1 MELYAPIRVNATG
14 GSAVWNFALKV
25 FCFEFASAYEV
36 LASPR
41 AGGIAFEKP
50 TCMHNAVLSS
60 SANFLKGDSELAAL
74 IAAFDWSSTS
84 LGPIGLWPETVKSI
98 VGMMLH
104 SPLPMVALWGEAGV
118 MIYNDAYSGFAGGR
132 HPRLLGSDVRQ
143 GWPEVA
149 DFNDNVI
156 RTVFRQ
162 GRTLS
167 YKDQELTLDRG
178 NGPAR
183 VWMNLD
189 YSPVIGEDGS
199 PLGVIAIV
207 VETTD
212 KVAADRQLRDERL
225 RLQQMYEQAPS
236 FMAMLEGREHRFTL
250 VNDAYQQLIGHRD
263 VLGRAVADAL
273 PDAVEQGYLRILDEV
288 FASGRAFRSSGA
300 RFVMQ
305 PPGGGA
311 PQTRFVDFV
320 FQPIADAAGKV
331 TGIFIDGVDV
341 TDRIVAQE
349 AIRASEAQFR
359 TFAQAMPNHVWT
371 APPDGLLDWFNERVS
386 EYSGREPQ
394 ELLGTRWAEIV
405 HPDDRDGAATQW
417 QAALA
422 SGERYQ
428 TEFRIRS
435 AAGDYRWHL
444 VRALPIRSN
453 EGEIVRWIGT
463 NTDIHEQKLAE
474 VETVRDRDRLWSL
487 SQELMLVCDYAGVVT
502 AVNPSATRL
511 LGWSEDEM
519 VGKTLSDFLHPDDIA
534 RTAAEVG
541 KLAEGA
547 TTLAFENRY
556 LCKDGGYRLLDW
568 TAVPDAGRIH
578 AIGRDITEERRLA
591 RDRDR
596 IWNLSPVLKVV
607 ASRAGVISAVN
618 PSWTHVLGWQPGET
632 IGRSIV
638 EFVEPEDREA
648 AAKRLARVSAGA
660 AIMTSESV
668 LVMRDGGR
676 RRISWTSVPD
686 ADTIYAFGRDITA
699 ETEAAAALASS
710 EAALRQAQKMEA
722 IGQLTGG
729 VAHDFNN
736 LLQVVSGNLQ
746 LLSRD
751 IAGNDNA
758 ARRIHNAMEGVAR
771 GSRLA
776 SQLLAFGRRQ
786 PLAPKVINLGK
797 LIRGM
802 DEMLR
807 RALGETIE
815 IESVVAGGLWNTLVD
830 PGNVENALLNLAIN
844 ARDAME
850 GSGKLTIEAGN
861 AVLDSDYARAHPD
874 VVPGR
879 YVMLA
884 VTDTGSGIPA
894 DIVDKVFDPFFSTK
908 PEGKGTG
915 LGLSMVYGFVKQSGG
930 HVKIYSEP
938 GEGTTI
944 RLYLPR
950 SAEAEDELV
959 SHDSGPIAGGTE
971 TILVA
976 EDDRGVRDTVIETL
990 TDLGY
995 RVLQA
1000 PDAKSALAIVESGI
1014 PIDLLFT
1021 DVVMPGPM
1029 KSTELAR
1036 KAVERLPGL
1045 SVLFTSGYTE
1055 NSIVHEGRLDEGVEL
1070 LSKPYSL
1077 EQLAR
1082 KVRHQLANAAQ
1093 RRQPAAPPEPSPS
1106 APPENRKLTILVCED
1121 DALIAMATVDM
1132 LEDLGHAVI
1141 EAANARAALDI
1152 LDRTKIDIL
1161 LTDVGLPDM
1170 PGTALVEKARAAR
1183 PALPVIFATGHSRVE
1198 GADANAH
1205 TGLVVKPY
1213 RATDLASA
1221 IARVTVRTGEEDV

>member
-1 MELYAPIRVNATG
+1 MRDAASTPAPT
-14 GSAVWNFALKV
+14 
-25 FCFEFASAYEV
+25 
-36 LASPR
+36 
-41 AGGIAFEKP
+41 
-50 TCMHNAVLSS
+50 H
-60 SANFLKGDSELAAL
+60 FLKGDSELARL
-74 IAAFDWSSTS
+74 IAAFDWSSTG
-84 LGPIGLWPETVKSI
+84 LGPIADWPDAVRSI

-104 SPLPMVALWGEAGV
+104 SPLPIVTLWGEPGV
-118 MIYNDAYSGFAGGR
+118 MIYNDAYSGFAGSR
-132 HPRLLGSDVRQ
+132 HPRLLGSDVRE

-149 DFNDNVI
+149 DFNDHVI
-156 RTVFRQ
+156 STVFRQ

-167 YKDQELTLDRG
+167 YKDQELTLNRG
-178 NGPAR
+178 GGPAR

-189 YSPVIGEDGS
+189 YSPVVGEDGV

-207 VETTD
+207 VETTG

-225 RLQQMYEQAPS
+225 RLRQMYEQAPS
-236 FMAMLEGREHRFTL
+236 FMAMLEGPEHRFTL
-250 VNDAYQQLIGHRD
+250 VNEAYQRLIGHRE
-263 VLGRAVADAL
+263 VLGKPVAEAL
-273 PDAVEQGYLRILDEV
+273 PDAVQQGYLRILDEV
-288 FASGRAFRSSGA
+288 FASGQAFRSSGA
-300 RFVMQ
+300 RFDAQ
-305 PPGGGA
+305 ATGGT

-320 FQPIADAAGKV
+320 FQPISDASGEV

-371 APPDGLLDWFNERVS
+371 APPSGLLDWFNERVG

-394 ELLGTRWAEIV
+394 DLLGAGWVDIV
-405 HPDDRDGAATQW
+405 HPDDREAAGTQW
-417 QAALA
+417 QAALGA
-422 SGERYQ
+422 GEPYQ
-428 TEFRIRS
+428 TEFRIRN
-435 AAGDYRWHL
+435 AAGEYRWHL
-444 VRALPIRSN
+444 VRALPIRSD
-453 EGEIVRWIGT
+453 EGEIIRWIGT
-463 NTDIHEQKLAE
+463 NTDIHEQKQAE
-474 VETVRDRDRLWSL
+474 VETVRDRDRLWTL
-487 SQELMLVCDYAGVVT
+487 SQELMMVCDYAGIVT
-502 AVNPSATRL
+502 AVNPSAQRL
-511 LGWSEDEM
+511 LGWSECEM
-519 VGKTLSDFLHPDDIA
+519 VGKRLADFVHPDDLD

-541 KLAEGA
+541 KLAAGA

-556 LCKDGGYRLLDW
+556 RSKDGGYRLLDW

-578 AIGRDITEERRLA
+578 AIGRDITEERRLT

-607 ASRAGVISAVN
+607 ASRAGIISAVN
-618 PSWTHVLGWQPGET
+618 PSWTNVLGWHQDET
-632 IGRSIV
+632 IGRNIIT
-638 EFVEPEDREA
+638 FVEATDRGGA
-648 AAKRLARVSAGA
+648 AARLGRLGA
-660 AIMTSESV
+660 NGSIMHSESV
-668 LVMRDGGR
+668 LLTRDGGR

-686 ADTIYAFGRDITA
+686 GETIYAFGRDVTA

-751 IAGNDNA
+751 IAGNDKA
-758 ARRIHNAMEGVAR
+758 SRRIQNAMEGVAR

-786 PLAPKVINLGK
+786 PLAPKVIDLGK

-807 RALGETIE
+807 RALGEAVE

-850 GSGKLTIEAGN
+850 GGGKLTIEAGN
-861 AVLDSDYARAHPD
+861 AVLDSAYARAHPD

-950 SAEAEDELV
+950 SAGAEDELV
-959 SHDSGPIAGGTE
+959 SLDSGPVTGGTE

-976 EDDRGVRDTVIETL
+976 EDDKGVRETVIETL

-1014 PIDLLFT
+1014 AIDLLFT

-1093 RRQPAAPPEPSPS
+1093 RRQPAAPAQASGISP
-1106 APPENRKLTILVCED
+1106 AKDRKLTILLCED
-1121 DALIAMATVDM
+1121 DALIAMATADM
-1132 LEDLGHAVI
+1132 LEELGHTVV
-1141 EAANARAALDI
+1141 EAGNARTALDI
-1152 LDRTKIDIL
+1152 LGQTAIDIL

-1170 PGTALVEKARAAR
+1170 PGTVLVETARATQ
-1183 PALPVIFATGHSRVE
+1183 PSLPVIFATGHSSID
-1198 GADANAH
+1198 GAEANAR
-1205 TGLVVKPY
+1205 TALVVKPY
-1213 RATDLASA
+1213 RPVDLASA
-1221 IARVTVRTGEEDV
+1221 IARVTARTDEGDA

>member
-1 MELYAPIRVNATG
+1 MRDVDKSPAPT
-14 GSAVWNFALKV
+14 
-25 FCFEFASAYEV
+25 
-36 LASPR
+36 
-41 AGGIAFEKP
+41 
-50 TCMHNAVLSS
+50 H
-60 SANFLKGDSELAAL
+60 FLKGDSELAGL

-84 LGPIGLWPETVKSI
+84 LGPIARWPEAVKSI
-98 VGMMLH
+98 VAMMLH
-104 SPLPMVALWGEAGV
+104 SPLPIVTLWGEPGV
-118 MIYNDAYSGFAGGR
+118 MIYNDAYSGFAGSR
-132 HPRLLGSDVRQ
+132 HPMLLGSDVRQ

-149 DFNDNVI
+149 DFNDHVI
-156 RTVFRQ
+156 RTVLRQ

-167 YKDQELTLDRG
+167 YKDQELTLNRG
-178 NGPAR
+178 GGPAQ

-189 YSPVIGEDGS
+189 YSPVVDEDGN

-207 VETTD
+207 VETTE

-236 FMAMLEGREHRFTL
+236 FMAMLEGPEHRFTL
-250 VNDAYQQLIGHRD
+250 VNEAYQTLIGHRN
-263 VLGRAVADAL
+263 VLGKSLAEAL
-273 PDAVEQGYLRILDEV
+273 PDAVQQGYARILDEV
-288 FASGRAFRSSGA
+288 FASGQAFRSSGA
-300 RFVMQ
+300 RFDVQ
-305 PPGGGA
+305 AKGGDA

-320 FQPIADAAGKV
+320 FQPISDATGRI
-331 TGIFIDGVDV
+331 TGIFVDGIDV

-371 APPDGLLDWFNERVS
+371 APPSGLLDWFNERVA

-394 ELLGTRWAEIV
+394 ELLGTGWIDIV
-405 HPDDRDGAATQW
+405 HPDDREAAGTQW
-417 QAALA
+417 QAALGA
-422 SGERYQ
+422 GEPYQ
-428 TEFRIRS
+428 TEFRIRN

-444 VRALPIRSN
+444 VRALPIHSD

-474 VETVRDRDRLWSL
+474 VETVRDRDRLWRL
-487 SQELMLVCDYAGVVT
+487 SQELMLVCDYAGLIT
-502 AVNPSATRL
+502 AVNPSAERL
-511 LGWSEDEM
+511 LGWSEHEM
-519 VGKTLSDFLHPDDIA
+519 VGKFLADFIHPDDLA
-534 RTAAEVG
+534 RTALEVG

-556 LCKDGGYRLLDW
+556 RCKDGGYRLLDW

-578 AIGRDITEERRLA
+578 GIGRDITEERRLT

-607 ASRAGVISAVN
+607 MSRAGVISAVN
-618 PSWTHVLGWQPGET
+618 PSWTQVLGWLPDET
-632 IGRSIV
+632 IGRDIV
-638 EFVEPEDREA
+638 EFVEATDRDG
-648 AAKRLARVSAGA
+648 AKTRLDRLGA
-660 AIMTSESV
+660 SSSIMQSQSV
-668 LVMRDGGR
+668 LLTRDGGR

-686 ADTIYAFGRDITA
+686 GETIYAFGRDITA

-751 IAGNDNA
+751 IAGNDKA
-758 ARRIHNAMEGVAR
+758 SRRIHNAMEGVAR

-786 PLAPKVINLGK
+786 PLAPKVIDLGK

-807 RALGETIE
+807 RALGEAIE

-861 AVLDSDYARAHPD
+861 AVLDTAYARAHPD

-930 HVKIYSEP
+930 HVKIYSEI

-950 SAEAEDELV
+950 SAHAEDELV
-959 SHDSGPIAGGTE
+959 TQDSGPITGGTE

-976 EDDRGVRDTVIETL
+976 EDDKGVRDTVIETL

-1000 PDAKSALAIVESGI
+1000 PDANSALAIVESGI

-1036 KAVERLPGL
+1036 RAVERLPSL

-1093 RRQPAAPPEPSPS
+1093 RRQQAAPSEPAPPSP
-1106 APPENRKLTILVCED
+1106 EEERKLSILVCED

-1132 LEDLGHAVI
+1132 LEELGYAVL

-1152 LDRTKIDIL
+1152 LGKTTIDIL

-1170 PGTALVEKARAAR
+1170 PGTAMVEKARATL
-1183 PALPVIFATGHSRVE
+1183 PSLPVIFATGHSSVE
-1198 GADANAH
+1198 GAQANAR
-1205 TGLVVKPY
+1205 TALVVKPY
-1213 RATDLASA
+1213 RATDLAAA
-1221 IARVTVRTGEEDV
+1221 IAKVTGTRDPKDG

>member
-1 MELYAPIRVNATG
+1 MRDADQAPP
-14 GSAVWNFALKV
+14 L
-25 FCFEFASAYEV
+25 
-36 LASPR
+36 P
-41 AGGIAFEKP
+41 
-50 TCMHNAVLSS
+50 H
-60 SANFLKGDSELAAL
+60 FLKGDTELARL
-74 IAAFDWSSTS
+74 IAAFDWSATS
-84 LGPIGLWPETVKSI
+84 LGPIPTWSETVRAI
-98 VGMMLH
+98 VGMILQ
-104 SPLPMVALWGEAGV
+104 SPLPMVTLWGEPGV
-118 MIYNDAYSGFAGGR
+118 MIYNDAYSRFAGSR
-132 HPRLLGSDVRQ
+132 HPGILGAEVRQ
-143 GWPEVA
+143 AWPEA
-149 DFNDNVI
+149 SDFNDNVV
-156 RTVFRQ
+156 RTVFGA

-167 YKDQELTLDRG
+167 YKDQEFALDRG
-178 NGPAR
+178 EGPR
-183 VWMNLD
+183 PVWINLD
-189 YSPVIGEDGS
+189 YSPVVGEGGA

-207 VETTD
+207 VETTE
-212 KVAADRQLRDERL
+212 KVAADRQLHNERL
-225 RLQQMYEQAPS
+225 RLQQMYQQAPS
-236 FMAMLEGREHRFTL
+236 FMAMLEGPEHRFTL
-250 VNDAYQQLIGHRD
+250 VNEAYQQLIGHRD
-263 VLGRAVADAL
+263 VLGKTVEEAL
-273 PDAVEQGYLRILDEV
+273 PDAVEQGYLRILDDV
-288 FASGRAFRSSGA
+288 FASGQPYRTSGA

-311 PQTRFVDFV
+311 QQIRFVDFV
-320 FQPIADAAGKV
+320 FQPIADAGGQV
-331 TGIFIDGVDV
+331 TGIFVDGIDV
-341 TDRIVAQE
+341 TERITAQE

-371 APPDGLLDWFNERVS
+371 APPDGLLDWFNERVA

-394 ELLGTRWAEIV
+394 ELLGARWIEIV
-405 HPDDRDGAATQW
+405 HPDDRDAAATLW
-417 QAALA
+417 QEALA
-422 SGERYQ
+422 SGERYE
-428 TEFRIRS
+428 TEFRIRN
-435 AAGDYRWHL
+435 AALEYRWHL
-444 VRALPIRSN
+444 VRALPIRS
-453 EGEIVRWIGT
+453 ETGEIIRWIGT

-474 VETVRDRDRLWSL
+474 VETVRDRDRLWTL
-487 SQELMLVCDYAGVVT
+487 SQELMLVCDHQGIVT
-502 AVNPSATRL
+502 AVNPSAQRL
-511 LGWSEDEM
+511 LGWSECDM
-519 VGKTLSDFLHPDDIA
+519 VGKALTDFLHPDDIDRA
-534 RTAAEVG
+534 AAEVG

-547 TTLAFENRY
+547 ATIAFENRY
-556 LCKDGGYRLLDW
+556 RCRGGGYRLLDW
-568 TAVPDAGRIH
+568 TAVPDEGRIH
-578 AIGRDITEERRLA
+578 AIGRDITEERRA
-591 RDRDR
+591 TRDRDR

-607 ASRAGVISAVN
+607 ASRAGTITAAN
-618 PSWTHVLGWQPGET
+618 PTWSRVLGWLPEET
-632 IGRSIV
+632 VGRSIIS
-638 EFVEPEDREA
+638 FVEPEDREA
-648 AAKRLARVSAGA
+648 ASARLSRVADGT

-668 LVMRDGGR
+668 LLTRDGGR
-676 RRISWTSVPD
+676 RRIAWTSVPD
-686 ADTIYAFGRDITA
+686 GETIYAFGRDITA

-751 IAGNDNA
+751 IAGNDTA
-758 ARRIHNAMEGVAR
+758 SRRIHNAMEGVAR

-786 PLAPKVINLGK
+786 PLAPKVIDLGK

-861 AVLDSDYARAHPD
+861 AVLDATYARAHPD
-874 VVPGR
+874 VTPGR

-930 HVKIYSEP
+930 HIKIYSEP

-950 SAEAEDELV
+950 SAQAEDDLV
-959 SHDSGPIAGGTE
+959 SHDRGPITGGTE

-976 EDDRGVRDTVIETL
+976 EDDRGVRETVIETL

-1000 PDAKSALAIVESGI
+1000 PDAKSALAIVESGVA
-1014 PIDLLFT
+1014 IDLLFT
-1021 DVVMPGPM
+1021 DVVMPGPV

-1036 KAVERLPGL
+1036 RAVERLPGL

-1093 RRQPAAPPEPSPS
+1093 RRQPAAPPEP
-1106 APPENRKLTILVCED
+1106 APTPQPEQARKLAILLCED
-1121 DALIAMATVDM
+1121 DALIAMATIDM
-1132 LEDLGHAVI
+1132 LEDLGHAVF
-1141 EAANARAALDI
+1141 EAANARTALDI
-1152 LDRTKIDIL
+1152 LGKTPIDLL

-1170 PGTALVEKARAAR
+1170 PGTVMAEKARLGR
-1183 PALPVIFATGHSRVE
+1183 PSLPVIFATGHSSVE
-1198 GADANAH
+1198 GAGSDPRTA
-1205 TGLVVKPY
+1205 LVVKPY
-1213 RATDLASA
+1213 RATDLAAA
-1221 IARVTVRTGEEDV
+1221 IAKVIGADDRKDG

>member
-1 MELYAPIRVNATG
+1 MRDAASTPATT
-14 GSAVWNFALKV
+14 S
-25 FCFEFASAYEV
+25 
-36 LASPR
+36 
-41 AGGIAFEKP
+41 
-50 TCMHNAVLSS
+50 
-60 SANFLKGDSELAAL
+60 FLKGDSEAAAL

-84 LGPIGLWPETVKSI
+84 LGPIADWPEPVKSI

-104 SPLPMVALWGEAGV
+104 SPLPIVTLWGEAGV

-132 HPRLLGSDVRQ
+132 HPRLLGSDVRE

-149 DFNDNVI
+149 DFNDNVV

-167 YKDQELTLDRG
+167 YKDQELTLNRG
-178 NGPAR
+178 GGPAQ

-189 YSPVIGEDGS
+189 YSPVIGENGT

-207 VETTD
+207 VETTE

-236 FMAMLEGREHRFTL
+236 FMAMLEGPEHRFTL
-250 VNDAYQQLIGHRD
+250 VNEAYQELIGHRD
-263 VLGRAVADAL
+263 VLGKPVAEAL
-273 PDAVEQGYLRILDEV
+273 PDAAEQGYIRILDEV
-288 FASGRAFRSSGA
+288 FVSGRAFRSSGA
-300 RFVMQ
+300 RFDVQ
-305 PPGGGA
+305 PPNGGA

-320 FQPIADAAGKV
+320 FQPIADAIGTI
-331 TGIFIDGVDV
+331 TGIFVDGIDV

-349 AIRASEAQFR
+349 TIRASEAQFR

-371 APPDGLLDWFNERVS
+371 ALPNGPLDWFNERVG

-394 ELLGTRWAEIV
+394 ELLGTGWVEIV
-405 HPDDRDGAATQW
+405 HPDDRTDAAAQW

-422 SGERYQ
+422 AGEKYQ

-435 AAGDYRWHL
+435 AAGEYRWHL
-444 VRALPIRSN
+444 VRALPIRSDA
-453 EGEIVRWIGT
+453 GEILRWIGT

-474 VETVRDRDRLWSL
+474 VETVRDRDRLWTL
-487 SQELMLVCDYAGVVT
+487 SQELMLVCDYEGVVT

-511 LGWSEDEM
+511 LGWSECEM
-519 VGKTLSDFLHPDDIA
+519 VGKTLSDFVHPDDIA

-541 KLAEGA
+541 KLSEGA

-556 LCKDGGYRLLDW
+556 LCKDGSYRLLDW

-607 ASRAGVISAVN
+607 ASRAGVVSAVN
-618 PSWTHVLGWQPGET
+618 PSWTNVLGWQPDET
-632 IGRSIV
+632 IGRNIV
-638 EFVEPEDREA
+638 EFVESEDRDA
-648 AAKRLARVSAGA
+648 ATARLARVSTGGT
-660 AIMTSESV
+660 IMSSESV
-668 LVMRDGGR
+668 LVTRDGGR
-676 RRISWTSVPD
+676 RRIAWTSVPD

-751 IAGNDNA
+751 IAGNEKA
-758 ARRIHNAMEGVAR
+758 GRRIHNAMEGVAR

-807 RALGETIE
+807 RALGEAVE

-861 AVLDSDYARAHPD
+861 AVLDSAYARLHPD

-950 SAEAEDELV
+950 SGDSEDELV
-959 SHDSGPIAGGTE
+959 SLDSGPIAGGTE

-976 EDDRGVRDTVIETL
+976 EDDKGVRETVIETL

-1036 KAVERLPGL
+1036 KAVERIPGI

-1093 RRQPAAPPEPSPS
+1093 RRQATSPAEPLQPAPAAAE
-1106 APPENRKLTILVCED
+1106 KLTVLLCED

-1132 LEDLGHAVI
+1132 LEELGHSVL
-1141 EAANARAALDI
+1141 EAGTARAALDV
-1152 LDRTKIDIL
+1152 LDKTEVDIL

-1183 PALPVIFATGHSRVE
+1183 PSLPVIFATGHSRVE
-1198 GADANAH
+1198 GAEANAR
-1205 TGLVVKPY
+1205 TALVVKPY
-1213 RATDLASA
+1213 RQMDLEAA
-1221 IARVTVRTGEEDV
+1221 IARVMNAAAEGG

>member
-1 MELYAPIRVNATG
+1 MPDPAPV
-14 GSAVWNFALKV
+14 
-25 FCFEFASAYEV
+25 
-36 LASPR
+36 P
-41 AGGIAFEKP
+41 P
-50 TCMHNAVLSS
+50 
-60 SANFLKGDSELAAL
+60 FLQGEGELAAL
-74 IAAFDWSSTS
+74 IRAFDWSATS
-84 LGPIGLWPETVKSI
+84 LGPIAEWPAAVTSI
-98 VGMMLH
+98 VGMILR
-104 SPLPMVALWGEAGV
+104 SPLPIVTLWGEPGI
-118 MIYNDAYSGFAGGR
+118 MIYNDAYSGFAGAR
-132 HPRLLGSDVRQ
+132 HPALLGSEVRK

-149 DFNDNVI
+149 DFNDHVV
-156 RTVFRQ
+156 RTVFGE

-167 YKDQELTLDRG
+167 YKDQELTLNRG
-178 NGPAR
+178 MGPAQ

-189 YSPVIGEDGS
+189 YSPLLGEDGR

-207 VETTD
+207 VETTE
-212 KVAADRQLRDERL
+212 KVRADRQLRDERL

-236 FMAMLEGREHRFTL
+236 FMAMLEGPEHRFTL
-250 VNDAYQQLIGHRD
+250 VNEAYQQLVGHRE
-263 VLGRAVADAL
+263 VLGRSVAEAM

-288 FASGRAFRSSGA
+288 FDSGRAYRTAGA
-300 RFVMQ
+300 RFVLQ
-305 PPGGGA
+305 PSDGGA

-320 FQPIADAAGKV
+320 FQPITDATGTV
-331 TGIFIDGVDV
+331 TGIFVDGIDV
-341 TDRIVAQE
+341 TERILAQE
-349 AIRASEAQFR
+349 AIRTSEAQFR
-359 TFAQAMPNHVWT
+359 GFAQAMPNHVWT
-371 APPDGLLDWFNERVS
+371 APANGLLDWFNERVA

-394 ELLGTRWAEIV
+394 ELLGARWLDIV
-405 HPDDRDGAATQW
+405 HPDDREMAVAQW

-422 SGERYQ
+422 SGEAYQ
-428 TEFRIRS
+428 TEFRIRN
-435 AAGDYRWHL
+435 AAGQDRWHL
-444 VRALPIRSN
+444 VRAVPIHG
-453 EGEIVRWIGT
+453 EAGEIIRWIGT

-474 VETVRDRDRLWSL
+474 VETARDRDRLWTL
-487 SQELMLVCDYAGVVT
+487 SQELMLVCDYEGIVT
-502 AVNPSATRL
+502 AVNPSAERL
-511 LGWSEDEM
+511 LGWSECDM
-519 VGKTLSDFLHPDDIA
+519 VGKSLADFIHPDDLDRTSAELA
-534 RTAAEVG
+534 R
-541 KLAEGA
+541 LSQGA

-556 LCKDGGYRLLDW
+556 RSKTGDYRLLDW

-578 AIGRDITEERRLA
+578 AIGRDITEERRA
-591 RDRDR
+591 TRDRDR

-607 ASRAGVISAVN
+607 AARDGTIAAAN
-618 PSWTHVLGWQPGET
+618 PTFNKVLGWLPAET
-632 IGRSIV
+632 IGQNIV
-638 EFVEPEDREA
+638 EFVEPADREA
-648 AAKRLARVSAGA
+648 AKARLARVANGSS
-660 AIMTSESV
+660 IMSSESV
-668 LVMRDGGR
+668 LLTRDGER
-676 RRISWTSVPD
+676 RRIAWTSVPD
-686 ADTIYAFGRDITA
+686 GETIYAFGRDITA

-746 LLSRD
+746 LLARD
-751 IAGNDNA
+751 LAGNEPA
-758 ARRIHNAMEGVAR
+758 ERRIRNAMEGVAR

-807 RALGETIE
+807 RALGETVE
-815 IESVVAGGLWNTLVD
+815 IESVVAGGLWHTLVD

-844 ARDAME
+844 ARDAMN

-861 AVLDSDYARAHPD
+861 ATLDSAYARVHPD
-874 VVPGR
+874 VTPGR

-884 VTDTGSGIPA
+884 VTDTGVGIPP
-894 DIVDKVFDPFFSTK
+894 DIIDKVFDPFFSTK

-950 SAEAEDELV
+950 SVEAEEDLT
-959 SHDSGPIAGGTE
+959 SHDSGPVTGGAE
-971 TILVA
+971 TILVV
-976 EDDRGVRDTVIETL
+976 EDDRGVRETVIETL
-990 TDLGY
+990 ADLGY

-1036 KAVERLPGL
+1036 RAVERLPNIK
-1045 SVLFTSGYTE
+1045 VLFTSGYTE

-1082 KVRHQLANAAQ
+1082 KVRHQFANAEQ
-1093 RRQPAAPPEPSPS
+1093 RRQALEAPPSTQPVAAPE
-1106 APPENRKLTILVCED
+1106 RKLTILLCED

-1132 LEDLGHAVI
+1132 IEDLGHAVI
-1141 EAANARAALDI
+1141 ETGTARDALAM
-1152 LDRTKIDIL
+1152 LEQTEIDLL

-1170 PGTALVEKARAAR
+1170 PGTALVAKARELR
-1183 PALPVIFATGHSRVE
+1183 PTLPVIFATGHSRVE
-1198 GADANAH
+1198 GAETNDQTA
-1205 TGLVVKPY
+1205 LVVKPY
-1213 RATDLASA
+1213 QSWDIAAA
-1221 IARVTVRTGEEDV
+1221 IAKVVGARTDG

>member
-1 MELYAPIRVNATG
+1 MSDADPAP
-14 GSAVWNFALKV
+14 V
-25 FCFEFASAYEV
+25 F
-36 LASPR
+36 
-41 AGGIAFEKP
+41 
-50 TCMHNAVLSS
+50 H
-60 SANFLKGDSELAAL
+60 FLRGDSELAGL
-74 IAAFDWSSTS
+74 IARFDWSRTT
-84 LGPIGLWPETVKSI
+84 LGPIETWPTTIRSV
-98 VGMMLH
+98 VGMILH
-104 SPLPMVALWGEAGV
+104 SPLPMVTLWGEPGI

-132 HPRLLGSDVRQ
+132 HPQLLGSEVRK

-149 DFNDNVI
+149 DFNDNVV

-167 YKDQELTLDRG
+167 YKDQELTLNRG
-178 NGPAR
+178 AGPAQ

-189 YSPVIGEDGS
+189 YSPILGEDGA

-207 VETTD
+207 VETTE
-212 KVAADRQLRDERL
+212 KVTADRQLRNERL

-236 FMAMLEGREHRFTL
+236 FMAMLEGPEHRFTL
-250 VNDAYQQLIGHRD
+250 VNEAYQQLIGRRD
-263 VLGRAVADAL
+263 VMGRAVAEAL
-273 PDAVEQGYLRILDEV
+273 PDAAEQGYVRILDDV
-288 FASGRAFRSSGA
+288 FVSGVAYRASGA
-300 RFVMQ
+300 RFQ
-305 PPGGGA
+305 ARNPDGG
-311 PQTRFVDFV
+311 PSYTRFVDFV
-320 FQPIADAAGKV
+320 FQPITDAAGQV
-331 TGIFIDGVDV
+331 TGIFVDGVDV

-359 TFAQAMPNHVWT
+359 SFAQAMPNHVWT
-371 APPDGLLDWFNERVS
+371 APADGRLDWFNERVT

-394 ELLGTRWAEIV
+394 ELLGEAWIAIV
-405 HPDDRDGAATQW
+405 HPDDRDAAVKLW
-417 QAALA
+417 QEALA
-422 SGERYQ
+422 SGDRYE

-435 AAGDYRWHL
+435 AAGEFRWHL
-444 VRALPIRSN
+444 VRAVPIRAPS
-453 EGEIVRWIGT
+453 GEIIRWIGT

-474 VETVRDRDRLWSL
+474 VETTRDRDRLWKL
-487 SQELMLVCDYAGVVT
+487 SQELMLVCDYDGIVT
-502 AVNPSATRL
+502 AVNPSAERL
-511 LGWSEDEM
+511 LGWTECEMAGRPLSEF
-519 VGKTLSDFLHPDDIA
+519 VHPDDLG
-534 RTAAEVG
+534 RTAAEIA
-541 KLAEGA
+541 KLSHGA

-556 LCKDGGYRLLDW
+556 RCRDGSYRLLDW
-568 TAVPDAGRIH
+568 TAVPDSGRIH
-578 AIGRDITEERRLA
+578 AIGRDITEERRA
-591 RDRDR
+591 TRDRDR

-607 ASRAGVISAVN
+607 GRPDGTVTAVN
-618 PSWTHVLGWQPGET
+618 PTWTKVLGWSPAET
-632 IGRSIV
+632 IGRTILD
-638 EFVEPEDREA
+638 FVDSEDREA
-648 AAKRLARVSAGA
+648 AAERLVKLAGGSP
-660 AIMTSESV
+660 IMASESV
-668 LVMRDGGR
+668 ILTADGGK
-676 RRISWTSVPD
+676 RRIAWTSVPD
-686 ADTIYAFGRDITA
+686 GDTIYAFGRDITA

-746 LLSRD
+746 LLARD
-751 IAGNDNA
+751 VAGNEKA
-758 ARRIHNAMEGVAR
+758 ARRIQNAMEGVAR

-830 PGNVENALLNLAIN
+830 PSNVENALLNLAIN
-844 ARDAME
+844 ARDAMD
-850 GSGKLTIEAGN
+850 GRGKLTIEAGN
-861 AVLDSDYARAHPD
+861 AVLDSTYARLHPD
-874 VVPGR
+874 VSPGR

-884 VTDTGSGIPA
+884 VTDTGSGIPPE
-894 DIVDKVFDPFFSTK
+894 IVDKVFDPFFSTK

-950 SAEAEDELV
+950 SAESEDELV
-959 SHDSGPIAGGTE
+959 ALDSGPIAGGTE

-976 EDDRGVRDTVIETL
+976 EDDKGVRETVIETL

-1045 SVLFTSGYTE
+1045 KVLFTSGYTE

-1093 RRQPAAPPEPSPS
+1093 QRQAAAPPPPAAEP
-1106 APPENRKLTILVCED
+1106 APPAERKLSILLCED

-1141 EAANARAALDI
+1141 ETGLARDALAM
-1152 LDRTKIDIL
+1152 LDKAPVDIL

-1170 PGTALVEKARAAR
+1170 PGTALVAKAREKR
-1183 PALPVIFATGHSRVE
+1183 PDLPVVFATGHSRVE
-1198 GADANAH
+1198 GVEIDERTA
-1205 TGLVVKPY
+1205 LVVKPY
-1213 RATDLASA
+1213 QPSHLAA
-1221 IARVTVRTGEEDV
+1221 AVAKIAALLGPR

>member
-1 MELYAPIRVNATG
+1 MHDAISSPSAKPALTG
-14 GSAVWNFALKV
+14 DG
-25 FCFEFASAYEV
+25 
-36 LASPR
+36 
-41 AGGIAFEKP
+41 
-50 TCMHNAVLSS
+50 
-60 SANFLKGDSELAAL
+60 ELARL
-74 IAAFDWSSTS
+74 IAAFDWASTS
-84 LGPIGLWPETVKSI
+84 LGPLGHWPETVKSI
-98 VGMMLH
+98 VAMMLN
-104 SPLPMVALWGEAGV
+104 SPLPMVTLWGEPGV

-132 HPRLLGSDVRQ
+132 HPRLLGSEVRD

-156 RTVFRQ
+156 RTVFRD

-178 NGPAR
+178 NGPSQ

-189 YSPVIGEDGS
+189 YSPIIGQDGV
-199 PLGVIAIV
+199 PIGVIAIV
-207 VETTD
+207 VETTE
-212 KVAADRQLRDERL
+212 KVAADQQLRDERL

-236 FMAMLEGREHRFTL
+236 FMAMLEGPEHRYTL
-250 VNDAYQQLIGHRD
+250 VNQAYQQLIGHRD
-263 VLGRAVADAL
+263 VLGKTVADAL
-273 PDAVEQGYLRILDEV
+273 PDAVDQGYLRILDDV
-288 FASGRAFRSSGA
+288 FVSGQAFRTSGA
-300 RFVMQ
+300 RFDLQ
-305 PPGGGA
+305 APDGGA
-311 PQTRFVDFV
+311 AQTRFVDFV
-320 FQPIADAAGKV
+320 FQPISDASGKV
-331 TGIFIDGVDV
+331 TGIFVDGIDV
-341 TDRIVAQE
+341 TERIVAQE

-371 APPDGLLDWFNERVS
+371 APPDGLLDWFNERIS

-394 ELLGTRWAEIV
+394 ELLGPRWVEIV
-405 HPDDRDGAATQW
+405 HPEDRDEAAMHWRT
-417 QAALA
+417 ALA

-428 TEFRIRS
+428 TEFRIRN

-444 VRALPIRSN
+444 VRALPIRA
-453 EGEIVRWIGT
+453 EDGEIVRWIGT

-474 VETVRDRDRLWSL
+474 VETVRDRDRLWAL

-519 VGKTLSDFLHPDDIA
+519 VGKTLSDFLHPDDLA

-556 LCKDGGYRLLDW
+556 RCKEGGYRLLDW
-568 TAVPDAGRIH
+568 TAVPDSGRIH
-578 AIGRDITEERRLA
+578 AIGRDITEERRLT

-596 IWNLSPVLKVV
+596 IWNLSPVVKVV
-607 ASRAGVISAVN
+607 ASRTGIVSAVN
-618 PSWTHVLGWQPGET
+618 PSWTHVLGWQPDET
-632 IGRSIV
+632 IGRNIL
-638 EFVEPEDREA
+638 EFVEPEDRPGATSRLE
-648 AAKRLARVSAGA
+648 RLAGGA
-660 AIMTSESV
+660 SIMTSESV
-668 LVMRDGGR
+668 LVTHDGGR
-676 RRISWTSVPD
+676 RRLSWTTVPD
-686 ADTIYAFGRDITA
+686 GETVYAFGRDITA

-751 IAGNDNA
+751 IAGDDKA
-758 ARRIHNAMEGVAR
+758 SRRIQNAMEGVAR

-786 PLAPKVINLGK
+786 PLAPKVIDLGK

-861 AVLDSDYARAHPD
+861 AILDSTYARLHPD
-874 VVPGR
+874 VTPGR

-894 DIVDKVFDPFFSTK
+894 DIVDKVFEPFFSTK

-950 SAEAEDELV
+950 SGEAEDQLV
-959 SHDSGPIAGGTE
+959 SLDSGPIAGGTE

-976 EDDRGVRDTVIETL
+976 EDDRGVRETVIEVL

-1000 PDAKSALAIVESGI
+1000 PDAQSALAIIESGI

-1036 KAVERLPGL
+1036 KAVERLPGI

-1082 KVRHQLANAAQ
+1082 KVRHQLANSAQ
-1093 RRQPAAPPEPSPS
+1093 RKLQAAAPEPSASSP
-1106 APPENRKLTILVCED
+1106 ADDRKLTILLCED

-1132 LEDLGHAVI
+1132 LEDLGHVVV
-1141 EAANARAALDI
+1141 EAANARTALDI
-1152 LDRTKIDIL
+1152 LGTTPVDIL

-1170 PGTALVEKARAAR
+1170 PGTVLAEKARATQ
-1183 PALPVIFATGHSRVE
+1183 PSLPVIFATGHSSLD
-1198 GADANAH
+1198 GAEANAR
-1205 TGLVVKPY
+1205 TALVVKPY
-1213 RATDLASA
+1213 RPKDLESA
-1221 IARVTVRTGEEDV
+1221 IARVMAGANDDGV

>member
-1 MELYAPIRVNATG
+1 MPEADPAQVPP
-14 GSAVWNFALKV
+14 SAVA
-25 FCFEFASAYEV
+25 
-36 LASPR
+36 P
-41 AGGIAFEKP
+41 
-50 TCMHNAVLSS
+50 H
-60 SANFLKGDSELAAL
+60 FLKGDSELAAL
-74 IAAFDWSSTS
+74 IATFDWSATS
-84 LGPIGLWPETVKSI
+84 LGAIEHWPQTVRSI
-98 VGMMLH
+98 VGMMLQ
-104 SPLPMVALWGEAGV
+104 SPVPIVTLWGEPGV
-118 MIYNDAYSGFAGGR
+118 MIYNDAYSVFAGGR
-132 HPRLLGSDVRQ
+132 HPRLLGSNVRE

-149 DFNDNVI
+149 DFNDNVV

-162 GRTLS
+162 GQTLS
-167 YKDQELTLDRG
+167 YKDQELTLNRG
-178 NGPAR
+178 GGPAQ

-189 YSPVIGEDGS
+189 YSPLLGGDGA
-199 PLGVIAIV
+199 PLGVIAFV
-207 VETTD
+207 VETTE
-212 KVAADRQLRDERL
+212 KVVADRQLRDERL

-236 FMAMLEGREHRFTL
+236 FMAMLDGPEHRFTL
-250 VNDAYQQLIGHRD
+250 VNEAYQQLIGHRE
-263 VLGRAVADAL
+263 VMGKPVAEAL
-273 PDAVEQGYLRILDEV
+273 PDAVEQGYLSILDEV
-288 FASGRAFRSSGA
+288 FSSGRTYRTAGA
-300 RFVMQ
+300 RFVLQ
-305 PPGGGA
+305 SGEGTA
-311 PQTRFVDFV
+311 PQTRYVDFV
-320 FQPIADAAGKV
+320 FQPIADATGKV
-331 TGIFIDGVDV
+331 TGIFVDGIDV
-341 TDRIVAQE
+341 TDRITAQE

-371 APPDGLLDWFNERVS
+371 APPDGLLDWFNERIS

-394 ELLGTRWAEIV
+394 ELLGARWTEIV
-405 HPDDRDGAATQW
+405 HPDDRSEASRQW
-417 QAALA
+417 QAALV

-428 TEFRIRS
+428 TEFRIRN
-435 AAGDYRWHL
+435 AAGEDRWHL
-444 VRALPIRSN
+444 VRALPIRA
-453 EGEIVRWIGT
+453 ETGEIIRWIGT

-474 VETVRDRDRLWSL
+474 VETAKDRNRLWTL

-502 AVNPSATRL
+502 AVNPSAQRL
-511 LGWSEDEM
+511 LGWSEAEM
-519 VGKTLSDFLHPDDIA
+519 IGKTLADFLHPDDLA

-541 KLAEGA
+541 RLAQGA

-556 LCKDGGYRLLDW
+556 RCKEGGYRLLDW

-578 AIGRDITEERRLA
+578 AIGRDITEERRA
-591 RDRDR
+591 TRDRDR

-607 ASRAGVISAVN
+607 ASRTGAITAVN
-618 PSWTHVLGWQPGET
+618 PTWSKVLGWLPQET
-632 IGRSIV
+632 IGRDIL
-638 EFVEPEDREA
+638 EFVEPADR
-648 AAKRLARVSAGA
+648 AGA
-660 AIMTSESV
+660 ATRLTRLSEGAPIVTSESAI
-668 LVMRDGGR
+668 LTSDGGR
-676 RRISWTSVPD
+676 RRIAWTSVPD
-686 ADTIYAFGRDITA
+686 GETIYAFGRDITA

-751 IAGNDNA
+751 IAGNDTA
-758 ARRIHNAMEGVAR
+758 SRRIHNAMEGVAR

-861 AVLDSDYARAHPD
+861 AVLDSAYARQHHD

-884 VTDTGSGIPA
+884 VTDTGSGIPP
-894 DIVDKVFDPFFSTK
+894 DILDKVFEPFFSTK

-950 SAEAEDELV
+950 SAEAEHELV
-959 SHDSGPIAGGTE
+959 SHESGPIAGGTE

-976 EDDRGVRDTVIETL
+976 EDDKGVRETVIETL

-1082 KVRHQLANAAQ
+1082 KVRHQLGNSAQ
-1093 RRQPAAPPEPSPS
+1093 RQQQEPSQDPVPVAQAAP
-1106 APPENRKLTILVCED
+1106 ADTGRLTILLCED

-1132 LEDLGHAVI
+1132 LEDLGHAVV
-1141 EAANARAALDI
+1141 EAGSAKEALALFDKH
-1152 LDRTKIDIL
+1152 RVDIL

-1170 PGTALVEKARAAR
+1170 PGTVLVEKARATR
-1183 PALPVIFATGHSRVE
+1183 PDLPVIYATGHSTVE
-1198 GADANAH
+1198 GAQTNTRTA
-1205 TGLVVKPY
+1205 LVVKPY
-1213 RATDLASA
+1213 RTADLTAAIAKVTASA
-1221 IARVTVRTGEEDV
+1221 DDAG

>member
-1 MELYAPIRVNATG
+1 MSDADPAP
-14 GSAVWNFALKV
+14 V
-25 FCFEFASAYEV
+25 FRFQ
-36 LASPR
+36 
-41 AGGIAFEKP
+41 
-50 TCMHNAVLSS
+50 
-60 SANFLKGDSELAAL
+60 KGDGELAGL
-74 IAAFDWSSTS
+74 IDGFDWSTTP
-84 LGPIGLWPETVKSI
+84 LGPVASWPATIRSI
-98 VGMMLH
+98 VGMILR
-104 SPLPMVALWGEAGV
+104 SPLPIVTLWGEPGI
-118 MIYNDAYSGFAGGR
+118 MIYNDAYSGFAGAR
-132 HPRLLGSDVRQ
+132 HPQLLGSEVRK

-149 DFNDNVI
+149 DFNDHVV
-156 RTVFRQ
+156 RTVFRES
-162 GRTLS
+162 RTLS
-167 YKDQELTLDRG
+167 YKDQELTLNRG
-178 NGPAR
+178 SGPAQ

-189 YSPVIGEDGS
+189 YSPVLGDDGE

-212 KVAADRQLRDERL
+212 KVMADRQLRNERL

-236 FMAMLEGREHRFTL
+236 FMAMLEGPEHRFTL
-250 VNDAYQQLIGHRD
+250 VNEAYQQLIGRRD
-263 VLGRAVADAL
+263 VKGKTVAEAL
-273 PDAVEQGYLRILDEV
+273 PDAAEQGYVRILDDV
-288 FASGRAFRSSGA
+288 FASGLAYRASGA
-300 RFVMQ
+300 RFQ
-305 PPGGGA
+305 ARNPDGG
-311 PQTRFVDFV
+311 PSYTRFVDFV
-320 FQPIADAAGKV
+320 FQPITDASGTV
-331 TGIFIDGVDV
+331 TGIFVDGIDV

-359 TFAQAMPNHVWT
+359 SFAQAMPNHVWT
-371 APPDGLLDWFNERVS
+371 APADGRLDWFNERVS

-394 ELLGTRWAEIV
+394 ELLGDAWIEIV
-405 HPDDRDGAATQW
+405 YPDDRETSIAQW
-417 QAALA
+417 RDALA
-422 SGERYQ
+422 AGERYE

-435 AAGDYRWHL
+435 ASGEFRWHL
-444 VRALPIRSN
+444 VRAVPIRAES
-453 EGEIVRWIGT
+453 GEIIRWIGT

-474 VETVRDRDRLWSL
+474 VETARDRNRLWKL
-487 SQELMLVCDYAGVVT
+487 SQELMLVCDYEGLVT
-502 AVNPSATRL
+502 AVNPSAERL
-511 LGWSEDEM
+511 LGWSEGEM
-519 VGKTLSDFLHPDDIA
+519 VGRSLADFVHPDDLD
-534 RTAAEVG
+534 RTAAELL
-541 KLAEGA
+541 KLSQGA

-556 LCKDGGYRLLDW
+556 RVKAGGYRLLDW
-568 TAVPDAGRIH
+568 TAVPDTGRIH
-578 AIGRDITEERRLA
+578 AIGRDITEERRA
-591 RDRDR
+591 TRDRDR

-607 ASRAGVISAVN
+607 ASRDGTIAAAN
-618 PSWTHVLGWQPGET
+618 PTWTKVTGWLPAET
-632 IGRSIV
+632 VGRRIV
-638 EFVEPEDREA
+638 EFVEPSDREA
-648 AAKRLARVSAGA
+648 ASERLARVASGSS
-660 AIMTSESV
+660 IMASESF
-668 LVMRDGGR
+668 LLTRDGGR
-676 RRISWTSVPD
+676 RRIAWTSIPD
-686 ADTIYAFGRDITA
+686 GDTIYAFGRDITA
-699 ETEAAAALASS
+699 ETEAAAALANS

-746 LLSRD
+746 LLGRD
-751 IAGNDNA
+751 IAGNEKA
-758 ARRIHNAMEGVAR
+758 TRRIQNAMEGVAR

-786 PLAPKVINLGK
+786 PLAPKVIDLGK

-830 PGNVENALLNLAIN
+830 PSNVENALLNLAIN
-844 ARDAME
+844 ARDAMD

-861 AVLDSDYARAHPD
+861 AVLDTAYARAHPD
-874 VVPGR
+874 VTPGR

-884 VTDTGSGIPA
+884 VTDTGSGIPPE
-894 DIVDKVFDPFFSTK
+894 IVDKVFDPFFSTK

-950 SAEAEDELV
+950 STETEDELV
-959 SHDSGPIAGGTE
+959 ALDAGPIAGGTE

-976 EDDRGVRDTVIETL
+976 EDDKGVRDTVIETL

-1036 KAVERLPGL
+1036 RAVERLPGL
-1045 SVLFTSGYTE
+1045 KVLFTSGYTE

-1093 RRQPAAPPEPSPS
+1093 QRLAVAAPPPAEP
-1106 APPENRKLTILVCED
+1106 APTPDRKLTILLCED

-1141 EAANARAALDI
+1141 ETGTARDALAV
-1152 LDRTKIDIL
+1152 LDKAEVDIL

-1170 PGTALVEKARAAR
+1170 PGTALVTKARETR
-1183 PALPVIFATGHSRVE
+1183 PELPVIFATGHSRVE
-1198 GADANAH
+1198 GVEIDER
-1205 TGLVVKPY
+1205 TVLVVKPY
-1213 RATDLASA
+1213 QPSHLASA
-1221 IARVTVRTGEEDV
+1221 VAKIAALLGR